1 MKKLLVFVSIV
12 SLFAFAG
19 SVWASDAVLH
29 DGVGHDGVGHGTS
42 GSTVAERTT
51 AATTLLNNQK
61 STFATA
67 AKTIDSTMQGYIKNI
82 ASDLSDTSTTRYVVS
97 GDEIAEMD
105 STVLAA
111 LASIIGNMPAGSK
124 GYAVP
129 QVKVDSSKVSAG
141 HVIDVV
147 MPTGINLASPITG
160 LQFYANPSSSS
171 SGTAG
176 MWFVY
181 KASDSDTWH
190 KLAYNSGTSAINALA
205 GNYKALVLEIKYAD
219 ASPYVATSA
228 TNTIN
233 SGIGA
238 TATSGAPSS
247 GSGGGCALGTSALAL
262 AVLGLF
268 IAKRRG

>member
-82 ASDLSDTSTTRYVVS
+82 ASDLSDGATRYVVS

-147 MPTGINLASPITG
+147 MPAGINLSSPITG

-181 KASDSDTWH
+181 KASASSKWQ

-205 GNYKALVLEIKYAD
+205 GNYAALVLEIKYAD

-238 TATSGAPSS
+238 TTTSGAPSS